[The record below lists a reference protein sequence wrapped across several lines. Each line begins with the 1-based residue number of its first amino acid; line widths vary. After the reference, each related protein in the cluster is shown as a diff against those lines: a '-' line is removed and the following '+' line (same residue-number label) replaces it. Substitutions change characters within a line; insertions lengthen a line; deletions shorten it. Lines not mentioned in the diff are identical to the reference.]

1 MIAEVKIKSS
11 LIAPC
16 GMNCGICMGH
26 LREKNKCPGCNMLG
40 IVRTSCTNCIIR
52 NCERLKKSG
61 SRFCF
66 DCEKYPCRRLRKLDE
81 RYRTKYSMSMIDNLN
96 NIKKFGIREF
106 VRKEKA
112 RWACPKCGGV
122 VCVHRSACSKCG
134 NKVELVFP

>member
-1 MIAEVKIKSS
+1 MKNTLAEDSDDDEEFEEI
-11 LIAPC
+11 
-16 GMNCGICMGH
+16 
-26 LREKNKCPGCNMLG
+26 
-40 IVRTSCTNCIIR
+40 
-52 NCERLKKSG
+52 
-61 SRFCF
+61 
-66 DCEKYPCRRLRKLDE
+66 E